1 MPLGPFVLAATL
13 AAGPPGA
20 APPPAWRAKVDARL
34 LGATAPSDNAF
45 LIVLAEQAD
54 VSGARRLSRKRA
66 KGRFVLERLSET
78 AARSQADLL
87 RWLAGRGAKA
97 EPYWIAN
104 AIRVRGG
111 ADLLE
116 SIARRADVARVEADA
131 SIPMR
136 LPVPHVIPK
145 AARTPAAE
153 PWNLVMIGAPDVWA
167 AGDTGAGIVIGD
179 ADTGQKWDHPALK
192 PRYRGWD
199 GTAAHHDYNWHDA
212 VHDAGSGNPCGSD
225 TAAPCDD
232 DGHGTAT
239 ASVAVGDDGAGTR
252 VGVAPGARWIGC
264 RNMDQGSGTPA
275 RYMECFQWFLAPT
288 DSAGANP
295 DPDLAPDVVTNSWD
309 CPPVEGCTT
318 PDILKT
324 AVENL
329 RAAGVAAVFS
339 AGNDGPACGTIGVP
353 GIYAAAITIGAS
365 DQADA
370 VTDYSSRGP
379 GEDGPKPDAVAP
391 GNDVLAAS
399 LDSGYAAFAGTSAS
413 APHAAGLLALVLSA
427 APSLSGDVDS
437 LQTILQGTA
446 ASLTS
451 SDACGGLPPDA
462 VPNDSAGWGRID
474 AAAAFDAV
482 LCPPP
487 TPVVTAPKS
496 VPALAAGLQ
505 ASAVSRPFHTYAWT
519 LQGGSITSG
528 QGASQVTYSSG
539 GPGTTMSLSVVDSYG
554 PCDSPTGTAK
564 VSVDFLDAP
573 PSYLFHGAVDAVTRN
588 GLASGCGGGN
598 FCPEDAVTR
607 SQMAVF
613 ILRAV
618 HAPGY
623 KPPAMKGNV
632 FTDVPLGTFL
642 GDWIEEFAAEGFTTG
657 CGNGRYCTD
666 APINRAA
673 AAVFLL
679 RGMHGTTYKPPA
691 AKGNV
696 FADVTPGTFLGN
708 WMEEL
713 AAEGVT
719 SGCGAGKF
727 CPANPVSR
735 GEMAAFLSRAFA
747 LP

>member
-1 MPLGPFVLAATL
+1 MPLAPFVLAATL

-20 APPPAWRAKVDARL
+20 DPPQAWRAKVDARL
-34 LGATAPSDNAF
+34 LGATAPSDRAF

-54 VSGARRLSRKRA
+54 LSGARRVSGKRA

-78 AARSQADLL
+78 AARSQAELL
-87 RWLAGRGAKA
+87 RWLAGRGAEA

-111 ADLLE
+111 ADLIE

-136 LPVPHVIPK
+136 LPVPRAVPN

-199 GTAAHHDYNWHDA
+199 GTAAHHGHNWHDA
-212 VHDAGSGNPCGSD
+212 VHDAGAGNSCGSD
-225 TAAPCDD
+225 APAPCDD

-239 ASVAVGDDGAGTR
+239 TGIAVGDDGAGMR
-252 VGVAPGARWIGC
+252 VGVAPGAQWIGC
-264 RNMDQGSGTPA
+264 RNMDQGSGSPT

-288 DSAGANP
+288 DSAGENP

-309 CPPVEGCTT
+309 CPPAEGCTT

-329 RAAGVAAVFS
+329 RAAGIAAVFS
-339 AGNDGPACGTIGVP
+339 AGNGGPACDTIAVP
-353 GIYAAAITIGAS
+353 GIYTAGITVGAT
-365 DQADA
+365 DEADA
-370 VTDYSSRGP
+370 IADYSSRGP
-379 GEDGPKPDAVAP
+379 GEGGPKPDLVAP
-391 GNDVLAAS
+391 GDNILTS
-399 LDSGYAAFAGTSAS
+399 HLDGGYAAFALTSAA
-413 APHAAGLLALVLSA
+413 APQVAGLLALVLST

-437 LQTILQGTA
+437 LQAILQGTA
-446 ASLTS
+446 VAKPSP
-451 SDACGGLPPDA
+451 DACGGIPAGD
-462 VPNDSAGWGRID
+462 VPNNAAGFGRID
-474 AAAAFDAV
+474 AAAACDAV
-482 LCPPP
+482 RCPPP

-505 ASAVSRPFHTYAWT
+505 ANAVSRPFHTYAWT
-519 LQGGSITSG
+519 LQGGGITSG
-528 QGASQVTYSSG
+528 QGVSQVTYSSG

-554 PCDSPTGTAK
+554 SCDSPTGMAK
-564 VSVDFLDAP
+564 ISVDFLDAP
-573 PSYLFHGAVDAVTRN
+573 PSYLFHGAVGAVTRN
-588 GLASGCGGGN
+588 GIASGCGGGN

-618 HAPGY
+618 HPPGY
-623 KPPAMKGNV
+623 KPPAAKGGV

-642 GDWIEEFAAEGFTTG
+642 GDWIEELAAEGYTTG
-657 CGNGRYCTD
+657 CGNGDYCPD

-691 AKGNV
+691 AKGNI
-696 FADVTPGTFLGN
+696 FSDVPPGTFLGN
-708 WMEEL
+708 WIEEL

-719 SGCGAGKF
+719 SGCGGGEF
-727 CPANPVSR
+727 CPANTVSR

>member
-1 MPLGPFVLAATL
+1 MALVPRILAALLAATSAGAP
-13 AAGPPGA
+13 AAS
-20 APPPAWRAKVDARL
+20 AWRAKVDARL
-34 LGATAPSDNAF
+34 LGGTVAPDGAL

-54 VSGARRLSRKRA
+54 LSGARRLSGRRA
-66 KGRFVLERLSET
+66 KGRFVFEHLSGT
-78 AARSQADLL
+78 AARSQAELL
-87 RWLAGRGAKA
+87 RWLAARGAKA

-116 SIARRADVARVEADA
+116 AIARRPEVARVESDA
-131 SIPMR
+131 AIRVGLPIPR
-136 LPVPHVIPK
+136 PATAGPR
-145 AARTPAAE
+145 APAAE
-153 PWNLVMIGAPDVWA
+153 PWNLVAIGAPDVWA
-167 AGDTGAGIVIGD
+167 AGNTGAGIVIGD
-179 ADTGQKWDHPALK
+179 ADTGQLWDHPALK
-192 PRYRGWD
+192 LQYRGWD
-199 GTAAHHDYNWHDA
+199 GTAVQHDHNWHDA
-212 VHDAGSGNPCGSD
+212 VHDAGSSNPCGSD
-225 TAAPCDD
+225 APAPCDD
-232 DGHGTAT
+232 AGHGTAT

-264 RNMDQGSGTPA
+264 RNMDQGAGTPT

-309 CPPVEGCTT
+309 CPPAEGCTT
-318 PDILKT
+318 PDILKI

-329 RAAGVAAVFS
+329 RAAGIAAVFS
-339 AGNDGPACGTIGVP
+339 AGNAGPACGTIGVP
-353 GIYAAAITIGAS
+353 GIYAAGITIGAS
-365 DQADA
+365 DPADA

-379 GEDGPKPDAVAP
+379 GEDGTKPDAVAP
-391 GNDVLAAS
+391 GDDVLAAS
-399 LDSGYAAFAGTSAS
+399 LDSGYATFAGTSAA

-427 APSLSGDVDS
+427 APVLSGDVDS

-446 ASLTS
+446 APLTS
-451 SDACGGLPPDA
+451 SDACGDLPAGA

-487 TPVVTAPKS
+487 TPVVTAPRS
-496 VPALAAGLQ
+496 VPALAAGLR

-539 GPGTTMSLSVVDSYG
+539 GPGTTMSFSVVDSYG
-554 PCDSPTGTAK
+554 ACDSPTGTAK
-564 VSVDFLDAP
+564 ISVDFLDAP
-573 PSYLFHGAVDAVTRN
+573 PSYIFHGAVGAVTRN
-588 GLASGCGGGN
+588 GFASGCGGGN
-598 FCPEDAVTR
+598 FCPLDPVTR

-613 ILRAV
+613 LLRAV

-623 KPPAMKGNV
+623 KPPDAKGGV
-632 FTDVPLGTFL
+632 FDDVPLGTFL
-642 GDWIEEFAAEGFTTG
+642 GDWIEEFAAEGYTTG
-657 CGNGRYCTD
+657 CGNGDYCPD
-666 APINRAA
+666 APISRAA

-679 RGMHGTTYKPPA
+679 RGMHGPTYKPPA

-696 FADVTPGTFLGN
+696 FSDVPLGTFLGS
-708 WMEEL
+708 WIEEL

-719 SGCGAGKF
+719 SGCGGGNF
-727 CPANPVSR
+727 CPGDLVSR
-735 GEMAAFLSRAFA
+735 GEMSAFLSRAFS